1 MTSCCSSG
9 QYPAEDDIRLYSV
22 GTTKQDPESQMTE
35 EPSAEK
41 PGVTRVLRRLHAEHI
56 QLKNEGQEELKQRSK
71 EE

>member
-1 MTSCCSSG
+1 
-9 QYPAEDDIRLYSV
+9 
-22 GTTKQDPESQMTE
+22 MTE